1 MQIKKQ
7 ERETSWLAQNY
18 RDGWKQGAKAPHRDL
33 GVEETF
39 SQAAGRT
46 DRQTGIS
53 FPGCWK
59 DGQLDRELQGP
70 EVAHCAPAP
79 VPSHVPM
86 SQQQGTP
93 GRFLGQVRRRRV
105 PTSMGITSSI
115 KSRSTSTIW
124 ALLPVPP
131 PQTPLF
137 KLLFK

>member
-18 RDGWKQGAKAPHRDL
+18 RDGWKQGAKAPYRDL

-59 DGQLDRELQGP
+59 DGQMDGELQGP
-70 EVAHCAPAP
+70 EVACHAPAP

-86 SQQQGTP
+86 SQQQGTL
-93 GRFLGQVRRRRV
+93 GRFLGQVTRRRV
-105 PTSMGITSSI
+105 PTSMGIMSSI
-115 KSRSTSTIW
+115 KSCSTSTIW